1 MKFAKL
7 RKSVGKIIFGAAV
20 IAAMSLLFIDYWV
33 DLRQLFIGGRGAD
46 MLSVYFLNVGQGD
59 GIYIRTPGGQDIVID
74 GGPDARI
81 VAALGK
87 VMPFWDTEIDVLLLT
102 HPHADHVAGLVD
114 ILKRYKVDAVYY
126 TGVNYSSGVY
136 SEFLNLIKEKNIPL
150 RAVIAGDHI
159 PLFGAGEFDVLW
171 PKESLDGRKVDDLNN
186 SSIVA
191 RLVFGYTSF
200 LFAGDAEEKV
210 EKKLLAGGKSLDVD
224 LLKLGHHGSKTA
236 SSQEFL
242 KAITPEYAVISCGKN
257 NNFGFPHLLVLRRLA
272 RLGVE
277 IFRTDLNGTVVARTD
292 GKTLKLEKAR

>member
-1 MKFAKL
+1 
-7 RKSVGKIIFGAAV
+7 
-20 IAAMSLLFIDYWV
+20 
-33 DLRQLFIGGRGAD
+33 

-191 RLVFGYTSF
+191 KLVFGDIDF

-210 EKKLLAGGKSLDVD
+210 EKELLAGGKSLDVD

-257 NNFGFPHLLVLRRLA
+257 NDFGFPHLLVLRRLA